1 MADENFL
8 SAIEQGDVW
17 AVSYFLDSRGGLD
30 TLIEDCDPV
39 LVAVRSCQAAVLDLL
54 FSRQESIEILLTF
67 LVYDFRCDM
76 LTKGLTKQRKL
87 FLIMEAI
94 LVGNFETLKT
104 LIKHIDCYIEEKDWA
119 DLISQIDR
127 GVKVDILRKSQ

>member
-76 LTKGLTKQRKL
+76 LIKGSTKQRKL

-94 LVGNFETLKT
+94 LVGNSETLKT
-104 LIKHIDCYIEEKDWA
+104 LIKHIDSNIEEKDWA